1 MEWWIWAVAGLAF
14 GLAEI
19 ATPGFYMIFFG
30 VGAFAA
36 SAMSF
41 VAPTSPLWSQILV
54 FTLVSVISL
63 VLFRKPLMK
72 KFGMDKPIPSRNEIV
87 HEIALAMEDIA
98 PEKVGKAELRGSTW
112 NARNKGTAALMK
124 GQRCRVVKVEGLTLW
139 LEPE

>member
-30 VGAFAA
+30 VGAWAA
-36 SAMSF
+36 SVMSL
-41 VAPTSPLWSQILV
+41 VVPTSPLWAQILV

-63 VLFRKPLMK
+63 VLFRKPLMR

-87 HEIALAMEDIA
+87 HEIALPMEDIV
-98 PEKVGKAELRGSTW
+98 PGKVGKAELRGSTW
-112 NARNKGTAALMK
+112 NARNQGAETLAK